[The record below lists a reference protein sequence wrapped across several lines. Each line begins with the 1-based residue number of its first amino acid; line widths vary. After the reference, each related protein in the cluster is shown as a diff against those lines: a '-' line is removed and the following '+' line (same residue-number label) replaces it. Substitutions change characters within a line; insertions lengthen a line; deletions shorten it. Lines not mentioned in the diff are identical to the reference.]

1 MVEPSRT
8 GGRSCRVAK
17 PLTVARVA
25 CVAAAVAVC
34 IVAGTARGAS
44 SAEPTIPR
52 PRGYVSDFAGA
63 LDAGTI
69 SDLDALIGELKAK
82 TGAEVA
88 VVVVTTTAPLTAFD
102 YAMKIAESWKPGT
115 AGKDNGVVFLVS
127 VKDHQVFILT
137 GYGVEGVLPDGRVG
151 EIRDTLVRPAFR
163 RGDFAGGIRA
173 ATEAM
178 AAIIARD
185 AGVQLSRVAPRAPA
199 RTARP
204 TLVTG
209 LVPIVLL
216 ILFLLFFFRFPLW
229 PLFIGGPG
237 GFGRG
242 GFGGGFGGG
251 GFSGGGGGF
260 GGFGGG
266 GFGGGGAGGDW

>member
-1 MVEPSRT
+1 MGLRT
-8 GGRSCRVAK
+8 IVSI
-17 PLTVARVA
+17 
-25 CVAAAVAVC
+25 AAALVVC
-34 IVAGTARGAS
+34 MASASAGAADG
-44 SAEPTIPR
+44 AEPTVPR
-52 PRGYVSDFAGA
+52 SRGYVSDFAAVLDGTTISE
-63 LDAGTI
+63 LDAF
-69 SDLDALIGELKAK
+69 IGELKAK
-82 TGAEVA
+82 TGAEIA
-88 VVVVTTTAPLTAFD
+88 VVVVQTTAPLTAFD
-102 YAMKIAESWKPGT
+102 YAMKIAESWKPGAT
-115 AGKDNGVVFLVS
+115 GKDNGVVFLVS

-173 ATEAM
+173 ATETM
-178 AAIIARD
+178 AVIIARD
-185 AGVQLSRVAPRAPA
+185 AGVQLSHVPPRAAPRA
-199 RTARP
+199 TRP

-209 LVPIVLL
+209 LVPILLL
-216 ILFLLFFFRFPLW
+216 IIFLMTVFRFPFL
-229 PLFIGGPG
+229 PLFMGGPG
-237 GFGRG
+237 GFGRGGG

>member
-1 MVEPSRT
+1 MGLRT
-8 GGRSCRVAK
+8 IPVI
-17 PLTVARVA
+17 
-25 CVAAAVAVC
+25 AAALALC
-34 IVAGTARGAS
+34 MVAGTARGAN
-44 SAEPTIPR
+44 SAEPTIPT
-52 PRGYVSDFAGA
+52 PRGYVSDFAGV
-63 LDAGTI
+63 LDGNTI
-69 SDLDALIGELKAK
+69 REVDALIGELKAK
-82 TGAEVA
+82 TGAEIA
-88 VVVVTTTAPLTAFD
+88 VVVVNTTAPVTAFD
-102 YAMKIAESWKPGT
+102 YAMKIAESWKPGA

-127 VKDHQVFILT
+127 VKDHQMFILT

-151 EIRDTLVRPAFR
+151 EIRDTLIRPAFR

-173 ATEAM
+173 ATETM
-178 AAIIARD
+178 AAIIARG

-199 RTARP
+199 PAKRP

-209 LVPIVLL
+209 LLPILLL
-216 ILFLLFFFRFPLW
+216 IIFLLFFFRFPLW
-229 PLFIGGPG
+229 PLLVGGPG

-266 GFGGGGAGGDW
+266 SFGGGGAGGDW